1 MAKYTFEE
9 IKTLLLKSINE
20 EHIEA
25 ELRLVF
31 KDKPDEYMITIY
43 DGMCS
48 FQRCGNIERQTVAY
62 YKTLDE
68 LYTAEQVDNIILARD
83 WDNIT
88 IYTLICAYN
97 DIRLAFQCLKLPL
110 CIHSAK

>member
-9 IKTLLLKSINE
+9 IKNLLLKSINE
-20 EHIEA
+20 DHIEA

-31 KDKPDEYMITIY
+31 KNRPNEYMIIIY
-43 DGMCS
+43 DDHCS
-48 FQRCGNIERQTVAY
+48 FQRCGRTEEQTVAD

-68 LYTAEQVDNIILARD
+68 MYEAEQVDSIILARD

-88 IYTLICAYN
+88 EF
-97 DIRLAFQCLKLPL
+97 D
-110 CIHSAK
+110 CIDFEMSGYWE

>member
-43 DGMCS
+43 DDMCT
-48 FQRCGNIERQTVAY
+48 FQRCGNIERLTIKSQARN
-62 YKTLDE
+62 
-68 LYTAEQVDNIILARD
+68 AEERQKFRRFKRGIA
-83 WDNIT
+83 
-88 IYTLICAYN
+88 
-97 DIRLAFQCLKLPL
+97 KLTSFWTPT
-110 CIHSAK
+110 

>member
-9 IKTLLLKSINE
+9 IKALLLKSINE
-20 EHIEA
+20 DHIEA

-31 KDKPDEYMITIY
+31 KDRPNEYMIIIY
-43 DGMCS
+43 DDHCS
-48 FQRCGNIERQTVAY
+48 FQRCGRMEEQTVAD

-68 LYTAEQVDNIILARD
+68 MYEAEQVDSIILARD

-88 IYTLICAYN
+88 EFDCVDFEMSGYWE
-97 DIRLAFQCLKLPL
+97 
-110 CIHSAK
+110 

>member
-1 MAKYTFEE
+1 MLIDGIMAKYTFEE

-68 LYTAEQVDNIILARD
+68 LYTDEQVDNVILARD

-88 IYTLICAYN
+88 EFDCVDFEMSGYWE
-97 DIRLAFQCLKLPL
+97 
-110 CIHSAK
+110 